1 MTNTAKRLQRVAVCV
16 WTVGLVWACL
26 FVSLQTASAMQA
38 EETGK
43 EVKLNVGLSTAKPG
57 EPIDIP
63 LTLSKGDEPQVNRV
77 VGEIGFPKD
86 TLSFVDVELGLSGE
100 LSDVNVQAVEK
111 ADPNDDKVSL
121 LEVTI
126 SGEQP
131 IRPGIL
137 AYIKF
142 RVSLNATKGTIT
154 LELKNAKATT
164 MEGEPVQM
172 AEGRDGQVEL
182 FGLEEEIPVV
192 GCFFFTH

>member
-16 WTVGLVWACL
+16 WTFGLVWACL
-26 FVSLQTASAMQA
+26 SVQTASAMQA
-38 EETGK
+38 EETRQ

-86 TLSFVDVELGLSGE
+86 TFSFVDVELGLSGE
-100 LSDVNVQAVEK
+100 LSDAKVQASEK
-111 ADPNDDKVSL
+111 EDPDDSKVSL
-121 LEVTI
+121 LVVTI
-126 SGEQP
+126 SGEKP

-142 RVSLNATKGTIT
+142 RVSTNAAKGTIV
-154 LELKNAKATT
+154 LELKNSKATT

-182 FGLEEEIPVV
+182 FGLDEEIPVV

>member
-1 MTNTAKRLQRVAVCV
+1 M
-16 WTVGLVWACL
+16 
-26 FVSLQTASAMQA
+26 
-38 EETGK
+38 
-43 EVKLNVGLSTAKPG
+43 KLNVGLSTAKPG

-111 ADPNDDKVSL
+111 EDPDDSKVSL

-126 SGEQP
+126 SGEKP

-142 RVSLNATKGTIT
+142 RVSTNAAKGTIV

-164 MEGEPVQM
+164 MEGKPVQM

>member
-16 WTVGLVWACL
+16 WTFGFVWACL
-26 FVSLQTASAMQA
+26 PAQTASAMQA
-38 EETGK
+38 EETGQ

-63 LTLSKGDEPQVNRV
+63 LTLSKGDEPQLNEV
-77 VGEIGFPKD
+77 VGEVSYPKD
-86 TLSFVDVELGLSGE
+86 ALSFVDVELGLSGE
-100 LSDVNVQAVEK
+100 LSDASVQATEK
-111 ADPNDDKVSL
+111 ENPDDSEVSL

-126 SGEQP
+126 SGEKP

-137 AYIKF
+137 AYMKF
-142 RVSLNATKGTIT
+142 RVSEGAAKGTLT
-154 LELKNAKATT
+154 LELKSSKGTT
-164 MEGEPVQM
+164 VEGDPVQM

-182 FGLEEEIPVV
+182 FGADEEIPMV

>member
-38 EETGK
+38 EETEK